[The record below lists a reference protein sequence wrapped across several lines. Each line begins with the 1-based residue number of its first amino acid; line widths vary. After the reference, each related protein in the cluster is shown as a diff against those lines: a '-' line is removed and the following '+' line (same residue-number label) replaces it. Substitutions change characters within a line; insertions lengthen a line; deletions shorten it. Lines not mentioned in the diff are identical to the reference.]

1 MEVLIN
7 KLPVLKVATK
17 VARLG
22 VRSTDHMT
30 TSAPPRDSSA
40 PDRDECC
47 PRIGALPAKSS
58 SAWKKH
64 QKVFQNKTRVSV
76 RGTLHVFAILLRNPA
91 GVQARRLRRNRNAR
105 TKTKL
110 HQTTYTR
117 GETREPRQSSTRPRI
132 QTSRTTRGP
141 RGVPRT
147 PLREGQGSHV
157 EGTGWKELAEI

>member
-1 MEVLIN
+1 
-7 KLPVLKVATK
+7 
-17 VARLG
+17 
-22 VRSTDHMT
+22 MT
-30 TSAPPRDSSA
+30 EACVPTYSSA
-40 PDRDECC
+40 HRRDLE
-47 PRIGALPAKSS
+47 PRLHIEANMAMEM
-58 SAWKKH
+58 
-64 QKVFQNKTRVSV
+64 TRVSV

-132 QTSRTTRGP
+132 QTSRATRGP
-141 RGVPRT
+141 RRMPRT

-157 EGTGWKELAEI
+157 EGTGWKELAEIYTASPPHGRRKAVYVFSPW